1 MRWIPEHAK
10 AISELK
16 VRLDES
22 PRYGGEWK
30 QRRMKRER
38 LVSDRRLLRY
48 LLKNGMNVERSAKA
62 FEETLCWREDNN
74 IDAIL
79 DHIVRENLSPATAPR
94 GEMILRLLPQV
105 PCSFHLTD
113 KKGNPLSIEYYGFD
127 PSNVM
132 AISQDDYMRWFLYCM
147 EYKML
152 VLDILSDRAEQ
163 ETIALAADASIDA
176 PLEPGWAVERSA
188 AYVLFAI

>member
-1 MRWIPEHAK
+1 MSNIGANPDTKLDFNNVDTLPSVLTAEELSMRWIPEHAK

-62 FEETLCWREDNN
+62 FEETLCIPSEKLKLFKR
-74 IDAIL
+74 L
-79 DHIVRENLSPATAPR
+79 NLFS
-94 GEMILRLLPQV
+94 V
-105 PCSFHLTD
+105 
-113 KKGNPLSIEYYGFD
+113 
-127 PSNVM
+127 
-132 AISQDDYMRWFLYCM
+132 
-147 EYKML
+147 YK
-152 VLDILSDRAEQ
+152 I
-163 ETIALAADASIDA
+163 
-176 PLEPGWAVERSA
+176 
-188 AYVLFAI
+188 